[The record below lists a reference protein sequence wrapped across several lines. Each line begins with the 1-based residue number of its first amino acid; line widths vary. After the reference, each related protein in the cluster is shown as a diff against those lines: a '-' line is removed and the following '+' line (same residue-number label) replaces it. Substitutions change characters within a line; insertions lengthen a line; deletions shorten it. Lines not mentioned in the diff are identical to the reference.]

1 MALYHQLSTWIVD
14 KYFQD
19 EELEAEKR
27 AYVLYYLEN
36 ILAGTEKI
44 LLVLVS
50 ACLLSVLA
58 ETAAIL
64 LSYTVVRRKSFGWHA
79 RKSHHCTWVSLLT
92 FVFVPW
98 LLKEVEWNRIFLATL
113 CLLSVILIARYAP
126 ADTECNPLV
135 DPKFRRACRLQ
146 AIFLSIVFV
155 FVAIALDFYPW
166 LIFGLFLEAV
176 VITPVFYSIMRR
188 SYANY
193 EQYQEY

>member
-1 MALYHQLSTWIVD
+1 MYHQLSTWIID

-50 ACLLSVLA
+50 ACLLGVLA
-58 ETAAIL
+58 ETAAML

-98 LLKEVEWNRIFLATL
+98 LLKEVEWNRFFGDA
-113 CLLSVILIARYAP
+113 LSAFYHSDCQIRSGRYGVQSIGRSEVKKSMQI
-126 ADTECNPLV
+126 TSYLFKYSVC
-135 DPKFRRACRLQ
+135 FRGHRTR
-146 AIFLSIVFV
+146 FLSLVNIR
-155 FVAIALDFYPW
+155 
-166 LIFGLFLEAV
+166 AV
-176 VITPVFYSIMRR
+176 S
-188 SYANY
+188 
-193 EQYQEY
+193 